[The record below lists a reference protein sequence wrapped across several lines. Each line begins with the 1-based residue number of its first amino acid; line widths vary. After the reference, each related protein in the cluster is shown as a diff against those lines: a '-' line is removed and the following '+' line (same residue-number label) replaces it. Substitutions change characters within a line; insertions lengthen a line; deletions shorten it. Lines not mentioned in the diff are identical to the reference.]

1 MTGDHVMV
9 DSNRTE
15 TEDLSSAEDKFLKER
30 ASSETSMK
38 DSERKPKKWKLIFIA
53 AGLIVLILVIINSL
67 NEMHK
72 LHNPSI
78 PVITQIENA
87 RTSMF
92 FLSLEL
98 DSYRQINGG
107 FPDTLDLE
115 MQTYGLEYDLDSDG
129 LYTLAYQSE
138 DTTLV
143 FCSTDDPAEL
153 VSEELAVEVFGKGLE

>member
-9 DSNRTE
+9 DYSKTE
-15 TEDLSSAEDKFLKER
+15 AEDLSSAEDKFLKER
-30 ASSETSMK
+30 ASSETSMR
-38 DSERKPKKWKLIFIA
+38 DSEKKPIKWKLIFIA
-53 AGLIVLILVIINSL
+53 VGVIVLILVIINSL
-67 NEMHK
+67 NDMHK
-72 LHNPSI
+72 LHNPEV

-98 DSYRQINGG
+98 ENHRQINGG

-129 LYTLAYQSE
+129 LYILTYQSQ

-143 FCSTDDPAEL
+143 FYSTDDPAEL
-153 VSEELAVEVFGKGLE
+153 VSEELAVEVFGEERE